1 MYIYKKK
8 VYHKWLTCSTLEF
21 RVREF
26 LTADPCDLNG
36 FCVKPIIDQFT
47 VMFERKVVE

>member
-8 VYHKWLTCSTLEF
+8 KMYHKWLTCSTLGYK
-21 RVREF
+21 F
-26 LTADPCDLNG
+26 LIEDPCDLDD